1 MKEAAYLARR
11 LGKEGIKKL
20 GELLK
25 SSESA
30 AERFTI
36 AMLLEELAD
45 PAAIPYLSVVLGSDS
60 DTLVR
65 RGCSHALAMIGTEQI
80 IAPLLQ
86 AINNDADMGVRINS
100 AFGLARINR
109 QEGKEFLIQVYQ
121 DKNNQAFMRLAAC
134 QALSMVADRSMLEF
148 FRQVRTEEKDIGYQ
162 LWIIQAYQKIGTQE
176 VLPELLE
183 MYQQSTDQ
191 TVREAARKAYNN
203 IAGEELL
210 K

>member
-1 MKEAAYLARR
+1 
-11 LGKEGIKKL
+11 
-20 GELLK
+20 
-25 SSESA
+25 
-30 AERFTI
+30 
-36 AMLLEELAD
+36 
-45 PAAIPYLSVVLGSDS
+45 VLGSDS